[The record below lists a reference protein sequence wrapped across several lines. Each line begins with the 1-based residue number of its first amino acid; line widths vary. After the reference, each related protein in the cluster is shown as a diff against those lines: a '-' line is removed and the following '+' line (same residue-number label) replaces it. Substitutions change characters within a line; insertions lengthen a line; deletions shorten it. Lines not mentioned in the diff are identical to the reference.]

1 VYFRKV
7 LEEISVGGLML
18 DETVDV
24 MHKAKLLSK
33 LDHPSFVQ
41 FHDSF
46 IDGEYFCIVK
56 EYCEVSL
63 LVYLRIRR
71 LSCLYLTNHL

>member
-24 MHKAKLLSK
+24 MHNAKLLSK
-33 LDHPSFVQ
+33 LDHPSLVQ

-46 IDGEYFCIVK
+46 IDGEYFCIVT

-71 LSCLYLTNHL
+71 FSCLYLTNHL